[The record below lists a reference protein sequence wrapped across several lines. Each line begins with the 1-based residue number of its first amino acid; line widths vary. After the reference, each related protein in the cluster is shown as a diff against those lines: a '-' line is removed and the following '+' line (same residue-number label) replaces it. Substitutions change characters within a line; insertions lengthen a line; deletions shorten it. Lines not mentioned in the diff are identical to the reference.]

1 VSPITVPPHI
11 LTSDPDSYAQQAVSV
26 RQPRIVEQV
35 IEANNVDPSARE
47 ALLDLVREVRSG
59 TVTSPLKEGRLH
71 PDALETEERV
81 TWEEQIAA
89 NEGRPWLDIPWY
101 FAEALFYLKLLA
113 ASGYYGADGALGG
126 KKGDDERALRDP
138 FLPQKKREL
147 VGHDGALAMAARIMA
162 SVQIMGPEEV
172 LSFLLQS
179 SLWGN
184 RLDLSTFEMDETRRR
199 KALDRRKGS
208 LLVDH
213 TEQSIFALLHSE
225 RAQVILDNSGLELI
239 CDLLLTDQLLSRVAL
254 GGMGPASIT
263 LHAKKAPFFVSDAT
277 ALDTLSTI
285 DALAVDADAAVAAA
299 GFRLQNHL
307 RSGRLV
313 VRDHWF
319 WNSALFF
326 TALPPDLR
334 TELGSG
340 STIVVKGDANYRR
353 LLEDRKWGIELSL
366 DDLAAYFPAPFVA
379 VRTMKS
385 ELVIDVPKE
394 QAQKLFRSDP
404 RWMTN
409 GKRGLI
415 RYCKAGSCSPRG
427 LPRYG

>member
-1 VSPITVPPHI
+1 LVSPITVPPHI
-11 LTSDPDSYAQQAVSV
+11 LTSDPDSYAQHAVSV

-35 IEANNVDPSARE
+35 IEANDFDPSTRE

-59 TVTSPLKEGRLH
+59 TVTSPLKDGRLH
-71 PDALETEERV
+71 PDALEAEERL
-81 TWEEQIAA
+81 TWQEQIAA
-89 NEGRPWLDIPWY
+89 NEGRSWLDIPWY

-113 ASGYYGADGALGG
+113 ASGYYKGDGALEG
-126 KKGDDERALRDP
+126 KRHDDERARRDP

-147 VGHDGALAMAARIMA
+147 VGHHGGLAMGASIMA
-162 SVQIMGPEEV
+162 SVQTMGTEDV
-172 LSFLLQS
+172 LAFLLQS

-199 KALDRRKGS
+199 NVLNRRTGS

-213 TEQSIFALLHSE
+213 TDQSISALVQSE
-225 RAQVILDNSGLELI
+225 RAQVILDNSGPELV
-239 CDLLLTDQLLSRVAL
+239 CDLLLTDQLLSRNPS
-254 GGMGPASIT
+254 GGIGPASIT

-285 DALAVDADAAVAAA
+285 DALADDGDAAVAAA
-299 GFRLQNHL
+299 GRRLQSHL
-307 RSGRLV
+307 RSGRLM

-334 TELGSG
+334 TELASG

-353 LLEDRKWGIELSL
+353 LLEDRKWRTEHSL

-385 ELVIDVPKE
+385 ELVVDVPKE
-394 QAQKLFRSDP
+394 QARKLFRSDP

-415 RYCKAGSCSPRG
+415 RYCKAGSCSPRV
-427 LPRYG
+427 LPR